1 MKLVAQGLRV
11 SKGLPENVRNRSG
24 AEIGRVPFLK
34 WPGGK
39 RWLVPE
45 IKQRIGKIEGTYYEP
60 FLGGAAVFFALAPG
74 RAVLADVNRDL
85 VELYETMRDS
95 PTILHERLSVHQTR
109 HNRRYYYQT
118 RAARPSDTIDR
129 AARMLYLNRTCFNGI
144 WRVNRQGEFNV
155 PMGTK
160 TRVVFDGESFGE
172 IAEALKG
179 AVLHVRDFEQ
189 TIEVAGGGDV
199 IYADPPYT
207 VAHNYNAFIKYN
219 DELFRWADQIRLR
232 DALRAAV
239 ERGASVLVSNANHK
253 STVKLYRGFGKVDV
267 VPRYSVMAGA
277 AERRAPTSELLISAG
292 L

>member
-1 MKLVAQGLRV
+1 
-11 SKGLPENVRNRSG
+11 
-24 AEIGRVPFLK
+24 
-34 WPGGK
+34 
-39 RWLVPE
+39 
-45 IKQRIGKIEGTYYEP
+45 
-60 FLGGAAVFFALAPG
+60 
-74 RAVLADVNRDL
+74 
-85 VELYETMRDS
+85 
-95 PTILHERLSVHQTR
+95 
-109 HNRRYYYQT
+109 
-118 RAARPSDTIDR
+118 
-129 AARMLYLNRTCFNGI
+129 MLYLNRTCFNGI